1 MINLE
6 PYKDPDEFMKNLGKE
21 AFQERIDHAENSF
34 LFEIRMLEKEFNLSD
49 PEDKTKFH
57 REIAR
62 KLCEFSEEVE
72 RENYIEAVAEKYH
85 IALRICAGLWETPL
99 PGQAWPNRWNVP
111 NPAYRKKRR
120 LRKTAGGHSGCC
132 SPGWWKSLRY
142 TLRYPA
148 SCLPKT
154 LRRSFT

>member
-1 MINLE
+1 M
-6 PYKDPDEFMKNLGKE
+6 
-21 AFQERIDHAENSF
+21 AENSF

-85 IALRICAGLWETPL
+85 IGFENLRRLVGNTAPK
-99 PGQAWPNRWNVP
+99 PVWPNRWSVP

>member
-85 IALRICAGLWETPL
+85 IGFENLRRLVGNTAAKTGLVKPVERPKS
-99 PGQAWPNRWNVP
+99 GIQ
-111 NPAYRKKRR
+111 KKRR
-120 LRKTAGGHSGCC
+120 LRKTARGHSGCC